1 MSAQTA
7 PSTAPSDSSSRT
19 GMLRL
24 VTILLSIAFFVTPY
38 LFQIGAPERAG
49 QEPVVGAE
57 LVGDGLYLVTKNETL
72 VGIQNGEA
80 GLTETLTANWWDT
93 ARADQ
98 GLWRPVPLFFLGV
111 ASSLSGEP
119 YNPDDPG
126 DAPLPFH
133 LIVLAFHAL
142 AVMLLF
148 DLALELSGS
157 DKVAFVAAALFATLP
172 VHSEAIYDIAGLAEL
187 CAAAFAFAGWR
198 MWLKAGPKPTEN
210 LGALGGALLFLALA
224 GLSKGSAFTLPLVFF
239 LVDAG
244 RGPAKGLDWKAAT
257 AKLPGLAAM
266 AVVLGVL
273 FAIRYSLVGM
283 PDYSLANQLDN
294 PLLGA
299 GGFERVMNA
308 LRLMA
313 CGVLVMVGINPLR
326 GEEGFNFGQ
335 LFGFSADYS
344 ATQVEVLGAFAPLN
358 LLGAAL
364 VLGSIALAFVGA
376 KRCGTRAGLWLGM
389 LAAMLITSNLLF
401 PIGTVFAERLL
412 YFPSALFVMLIAMT
426 LVRFGKAGIAV
437 AVLLSLGAGMWTN
450 ARADA
455 FVTNQKYFNTTA
467 KEDAPQSA
475 KALFNYGTYLV
486 ALDTAALAEK
496 YFEDAIERFPQFANA
511 KAQLGIAYADA
522 LKYDQAVDQLVGAF
536 ELQIESNEGRYEPAL
551 RDAPLGPGQLLAL
564 VTELRVYNAQIDQP
578 QEHLDWLDALIAKGY
593 ESPVAYALRGRT
605 LLKLGRVEEAL
616 AAYERSL
623 AIEPTFGAVRY
634 EGELLRKLGR
644 VDAAIALYSSHA
656 DNSAIFDDAERAEF
670 LLRLADAQ
678 LVEDALAA
686 KRTLEERVEPLGT
699 SLSPEQAFA
708 YHWTWAQAELDLLPT
723 DFGGRMAS
731 LKAIESN
738 LKLGLGAFPNANEET
753 YAAQYALVNIFAQNA
768 NYAELIPTAQDMLK
782 FRPAP
787 NLRMVLASAL
797 DSTGAHAEAQQHWR
811 EALVEFAEMELDAAT
826 NQESLAGARKGL
838 LISLSLVGELAGV
851 EDELAAWNALAPGGA
866 DAAVYLLGVEWSGAW
881 DRTNLGLMWLAECQ
895 AAFPGTYDY
904 ASFEAALEAW
914 RTPQDF
920 SQALGRMEL
929 RRSWMNH
936 SGVLSAASDALAFA
950 ETDNHRALIAR
961 PVAASLA
968 ALGRHDEAAERLSQ
982 TLELALTPELDAQIR
997 ALLDQ
1002 VEQQSKN

>member
-1 MSAQTA
+1 MSAPTA
-7 PSTAPSDSSSRT
+7 PSPAPSDSSSRT

-24 VTILLSIAFFVTPY
+24 VTILLAVAFFVTPY
-38 LFQIGAPERAG
+38 LFQFGAPERAG

-72 VGIQNGEA
+72 VGIQSGEA
-80 GLTETLTANWWDT
+80 GLTDTLTANWWDT

-187 CAAAFAFAGWR
+187 CAAAFAFASWR
-198 MWLKAGPKPTEN
+198 MWLKAGPKPTAN
-210 LGALGGALLFLALA
+210 PGALGGALVFLALA

-244 RGPAKGLDWKAAT
+244 RGPGKGLDWKAAT

-273 FAIRYSLVGM
+273 FAIRYSLVGL

-294 PLLGA
+294 PLLAA

-308 LRLMA
+308 FRLMA
-313 CGVLVMVGINPLR
+313 CGMLVMVGINPLR
-326 GEEGFNFGQ
+326 GEEGFHFGQ

-358 LLGAAL
+358 LLGAAAI
-364 VLGSIALAFVGA
+364 LGSIAIALLGA

-389 LAAMLITSNLLF
+389 LAAMLVTSNLLF
-401 PIGTVFAERLL
+401 PIGTVFAERLF
-412 YFPSALFVMLIAMT
+412 YFPSALLVLLIAMT
-426 LVRFGKAGIAV
+426 LVRFGKAGIGV

-455 FVTNQKYFNTTA
+455 FVTNQKYFNTAA

-486 ALDTAALAEK
+486 ALDSAALAEK
-496 YFEDAIERFPQFANA
+496 YFEEAIERFPQFANA

-522 LKYDQAVDQLVGAF
+522 LKYDQAVEQLVGAF
-536 ELQIESNEGRYEPAL
+536 ELQVEANDGRYDPAL

-564 VTELRVYNAQIDQP
+564 ITELRVYNAQIDQP
-578 QEHLDWLDALIAKGY
+578 QEHLDWLDALIADGY
-593 ESPVAYALRGRT
+593 QSPVASALRGRT
-605 LLKLGRVEEAL
+605 LLKLGRVDEAL

-634 EGELLRKLGR
+634 QGELLRKLGR
-644 VDAAIALYSSHA
+644 VDAAITHYGAYA
-656 DNSAIFDDAERAEF
+656 EVAAFADAERAEF

-678 LVEDALAA
+678 LVDDPQAA
-686 KRTLEERVEPLGT
+686 KRTLEERVEPLGKT
-699 SLSPEQAFA
+699 LSPEQAFR
-708 YHWTWAQAELDLLPT
+708 YHWTWAQAELDLLPN
-723 DFGGRMAS
+723 DLGGRLAS
-731 LKAIESN
+731 YKAIERN
-738 LKLGLGAFPNANEET
+738 LKLGLGAYPTANEET
-753 YAAQYALVNIFAQNA
+753 YAAQYALVEAFALNA
-768 NYAELIPTAQDMLK
+768 NYTELIPTAQDMLK

-787 NLRMVLASAL
+787 NLRMRLAHAL
-797 DSTGAHAEAQQHWR
+797 DATGAHAEAQQHWR
-811 EALVEFAEMELDAAT
+811 EALAEFAEMELDPAT
-826 NQESLAGARKGL
+826 RQESVAGARKGL
-838 LISLSLVGELAGV
+838 LVSLSLVGDFAGV
-851 EDELAAWNALAPGGA
+851 EDELAAWHALAPEGE
-866 DAAVYLLGVEWSGAW
+866 DAGVYLLGVEWSGAW

-895 AAFPGTYDY
+895 AAFPDAFDY
-904 ASFEAALEAW
+904 APFEAAIEAW
-914 RTPQDF
+914 RSPADF
-920 SQALGRMEL
+920 TQALGRMEL

-936 SGVLSAASDALAFA
+936 NGVLSAGSDALAYVSN
-950 ETDNHRALIAR
+950 DDQRALVAR
-961 PVAASLA
+961 TVAASLS
-968 ALGRHDEAAERLSQ
+968 ALGRQDEAEQRLREV
-982 TLELALTPELDAQIR
+982 LELTLTPALEAQIR

-1002 VEQQSKN
+1002 VADQGAN